1 MRGTVCLIELGM
13 ATAVAW
19 DEEHTFAKSECGVM
33 PQLPAYFLMK
43 AVDFLAARVG
53 LNMYEHIRGARLCV
67 C

>member
-1 MRGTVCLIELGM
+1 M

-19 DEEHTFAKSECGVM
+19 YEKHTFAKPACGVM
-33 PQLPAYFLMK
+33 QQLSAYFLMK

-53 LNMYEHIRGARLCV
+53 LNMYEHMRGARLCV